1 MRKNEFFE
9 NEDFHVIS
17 EDLENFLEKRGICIL
32 IISFAVSIILML

>member
-9 NEDFHVIS
+9 DEDFHVIS

-32 IISFAVSIILML
+32 IISFVLSIIHLL